1 MVINEPTVKR
11 RLKHPDDAVRTMAW
25 QVFFTIGPET
35 LLTPVTSPPLWVK
48 TMMTCLQDVLI
59 RMFSWLLTGCLKIH
73 DQSSSA
79 ASSSR
84 IHLHIEWKAS
94 PGFCPGEVDR
104 ALPAVSWTSGS
115 SDV

>member
-11 RLKHPDDAVRTMAW
+11 HLNHPDDAVRTMDW

-35 LLTPVTSPPLWVK
+35 LLTPVTPPPLWVK
-48 TMMTCLQDVLI
+48 TLMTCPQDVLI
-59 RMFSWLLTGCLKIH
+59 APDRCLKIR
-73 DQSSSA
+73 DQSSSM
-79 ASSSR
+79 
-84 IHLHIEWKAS
+84 EWKAS